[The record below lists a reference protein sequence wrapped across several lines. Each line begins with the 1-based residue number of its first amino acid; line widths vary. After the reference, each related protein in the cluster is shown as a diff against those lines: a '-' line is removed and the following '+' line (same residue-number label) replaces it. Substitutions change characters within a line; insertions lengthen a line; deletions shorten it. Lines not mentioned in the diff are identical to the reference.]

1 MFSTPRRKVAFA
13 ATGTVVGTASVV
25 VALAGNPL
33 QRPQQSIAQN
43 LPIVHG
49 GVTLGTVGLGGVGS
63 GSAVRASYG
72 DWLLESD
79 RVRLV
84 VGGDGRGAERELRR
98 GAIIDLTTKDFALDK
113 LVDFR
118 TVAEI
123 AGSEALLS
131 METVTPLTDGPRP
144 VLRVK
149 QQSRDGRLL
158 LETDIS
164 IIPGR
169 GTVELVTRY
178 TNDSGETLRGVRVG
192 DRARWPGAHTFAPR
206 AGFVKFAS
214 KSQAPWIARGGS
226 DFAYV
231 LVFPGGPADIGYYFD
246 LYGPTGQ
253 IAFARAVDL
262 PPGARREHRRLLAV
276 VDGDLGDAATTAWTL
291 LGKTLGKVVGTL
303 DPVPSWATIDAYP
316 LGEKRP
322 ILSVRAKRGRY
333 ELPLPAGKY
342 RLVLNSPGGEHEEEV
357 TVAPGSQP
365 TAAHLV
371 PPKAGVV
378 RYSVVDDDGRLV
390 PARITLRGVPPTKTP
405 AFGPPDSTAA
415 TGNLVY
421 SRTGQGQFELPPGR
435 YHATI
440 SRGIEYS
447 LDEQELQVV
456 TGEEH
461 DLRSGLERLVD
472 TSGYIACD
480 FHVHA
485 APSRD
490 STVALEDRVVSLLAE
505 GVEFAVATDHNHV
518 TDYEPVVAALGIGR
532 RLATASGVEI
542 TTHSWGHFNAFPYP
556 TSASLPPYASI
567 DPTLIFDRVRTEA
580 PGVVIQVNH
589 PRLRGM
595 GYFNRMS
602 NENKPGATEE
612 GFSFDFDTLELM
624 NGIELAGQNPPDAN
638 LDEWFELLN
647 HGKRY
652 TGVGNSDSHK
662 LIGQYVGY
670 PRTYVRVPD
679 DRPEAVSAEQVS
691 RALISGHAIVSGG
704 PFVVALAEGRAGPGD
719 FIAATSGSL
728 ALEVSVRAPPWM
740 DVRRAEIYVNGQRV
754 TTVPAR
760 TTAGPI
766 RIEAVVPVRVRKD
779 SWIVVEARGDK
790 PLRGLMP
797 GTSAV
802 PFAFTN
808 PIFVDADGDGVFR
821 APAAEAPPASSA
833 H

>member
-1 MFSTPRRKVAFA
+1 
-13 ATGTVVGTASVV
+13 
-25 VALAGNPL
+25 
-33 QRPQQSIAQN
+33 
-43 LPIVHG
+43 
-49 GVTLGTVGLGGVGS
+49 
-63 GSAVRASYG
+63 
-72 DWLLESD
+72 
-79 RVRLV
+79 
-84 VGGDGRGAERELRR
+84 
-98 GAIIDLTTKDFALDK
+98 
-113 LVDFR
+113 
-118 TVAEI
+118 
-123 AGSEALLS
+123 
-131 METVTPLTDGPRP
+131 
-144 VLRVK
+144 
-149 QQSRDGRLL
+149 
-158 LETDIS
+158 
-164 IIPGR
+164 
-169 GTVELVTRY
+169 
-178 TNDSGETLRGVRVG
+178 
-192 DRARWPGAHTFAPR
+192 
-206 AGFVKFAS
+206 
-214 KSQAPWIARGGS
+214 
-226 DFAYV
+226 
-231 LVFPGGPADIGYYFD
+231 
-246 LYGPTGQ
+246 
-253 IAFARAVDL
+253 
-262 PPGARREHRRLLAV
+262 
-276 VDGDLGDAATTAWTL
+276 
-291 LGKTLGKVVGTL
+291 
-303 DPVPSWATIDAYP
+303 
-316 LGEKRP
+316 
-322 ILSVRAKRGRY
+322 
-333 ELPLPAGKY
+333 
-342 RLVLNSPGGEHEEEV
+342 
-357 TVAPGSQP
+357 
-365 TAAHLV
+365 
-371 PPKAGVV
+371 
-378 RYSVVDDDGRLV
+378 
-390 PARITLRGVPPTKTP
+390 
-405 AFGPPDSTAA
+405 
-415 TGNLVY
+415 
-421 SRTGQGQFELPPGR
+421 
-435 YHATI
+435 
-440 SRGIEYS
+440 
-447 LDEQELQVV
+447 
-456 TGEEH
+456 
-461 DLRSGLERLVD
+461 
-472 TSGYIACD
+472 
-480 FHVHA
+480 
-485 APSRD
+485 
-490 STVALEDRVVSLLAE
+490 
-505 GVEFAVATDHNHV
+505 
-518 TDYEPVVAALGIGR
+518 
-532 RLATASGVEI
+532 
-542 TTHSWGHFNAFPYP
+542 
-556 TSASLPPYASI
+556 
-567 DPTLIFDRVRTEA
+567 
-580 PGVVIQVNH
+580 VIQVNH